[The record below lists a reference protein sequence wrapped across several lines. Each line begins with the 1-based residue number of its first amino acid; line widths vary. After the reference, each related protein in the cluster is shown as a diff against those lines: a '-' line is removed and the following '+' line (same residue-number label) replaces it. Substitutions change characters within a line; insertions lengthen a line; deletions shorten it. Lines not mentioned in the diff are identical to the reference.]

1 MPGIQGVEAILSQA
15 EKLERQYNWLGAIE
29 SYRKALSLV
38 SEQDFSR
45 MGEIHERLGYA
56 LYRAAMQARSMQE
69 FKVRCVKAIE
79 NYEESKEFYAG
90 LRVPE
95 KAPRMLRCEAMIAYI
110 GYWRSSKVSEK
121 KRLIDE
127 CWRLV
132 KECLKASV
140 EAGSPLEYGKAY
152 NQLSQS
158 ALLGFYLEWDFN
170 ARKNKIM
177 EAMEH
182 GEQAITFLSTIR
194 DTNELAKAYVKA
206 ATYLQVHRYYFLE
219 LDEQKRHFQKATG
232 YWLKANEASEEA
244 AMIELL
250 STLGEL
256 SLDWG
261 DGKDETLMNFKKALE
276 YGKKTRDQFIVGWAL
291 DWLAYHT
298 SWKAFATEDQD
309 KRVGLF
315 ERALQYAED
324 AKHHYSPISFT
335 SPRGDTYWT
344 QAPHAEHYF
353 DLARF
358 EANLSKRRELLEK
371 AVEAAPELLKRAEN
385 SGYPEAFIN
394 ANHVFS
400 LILWFLAKTE
410 MSPEEKKKLLEKALR
425 HRNESIRLT
434 EQLQPFAYWN
444 RGINQGVIAR
454 IKSELAG
461 LAKERETKKTM
472 LQEAVLD
479 YEIAVKLCTKGLG
492 FYEKE
497 DSTSLFAVLGIG
509 QYEYGDLLSRLTD
522 DREQLRKAIK
532 IFEEAAESFQKTNM
546 TSRVAECYW
555 KIAQICEKL
564 GEHLEAAKNFEL
576 ASNNYKSAA
585 EKIPQLKDLYM
596 DHALYMQAWSEIEL
610 AKCHHE
616 GKRYGEAK
624 VHYEKAAGL
633 HKSTE
638 HWNYLSSN
646 YYAWTRLEEAED
658 LSRRESTEE
667 AKDCFQQAA
676 NLFVDAKK
684 SVGARLEKIENEDE
698 IGLAVNLV
706 KASDIRREYC
716 LGRIALEEARIL
728 DREGNHAASSVK
740 YGVAADKFQEATES
754 LERASERQ
762 ELMPLVELS
771 KAWQMMTKAEAEA
784 SPDTYGEACRLF
796 EQAKEHSVDEK
807 TKVLALGHS
816 IFCKALEAGTRFEK
830 TRDMETY
837 STAKRHLVAAENYY
851 VKAGFGEASEYARAT
866 HMLLDAYMYMYK
878 AETETEPKKK
888 YQYYQMAEKLL
899 QASIVSYMKAKHLEK
914 TEQVKRLLEKAKEE
928 RKLAVSLS
936 EILHVPPIA
945 SSTESFVT
953 PSQTR
958 EKAVGIERFED
969 ANIQARIAVSEEVT
983 VGNEFDFRLDL
994 VNAGKNAGL
1003 LVRVDDLIPQGFKI
1017 TESPSQY
1024 NVENGSID
1032 MKGRSLAP
1040 LKVESIK
1047 LGLQAG
1053 EPGLT
1058 KLNPQIIYVDENGK
1072 FRICKP
1078 EPITINVQPR
1088 LAFEFRI
1095 ENTKVIFEFLIGA
1108 FVEDYMKRRISLE
1121 RSGWRTLMDV
1131 VKDGK
1136 VSKSSVYGAG
1146 RRRGRAISELE
1157 RRGLVEIRVFPGER
1171 GRGGKVLKI
1180 RIACEKETIKRY
1192 VDEQIMKIKEK

>member
-1 MPGIQGVEAILSQA
+1 MPEIQGVEAILSQA
-15 EKLERQYNWLGAIE
+15 EKLERRYDWLGTIE
-29 SYRKALSLV
+29 SYRKALGLV

-45 MGEIHERLGYA
+45 MGEIHERLGFA
-56 LYRAAMQARSMQE
+56 LYRAAMQAKSVQE
-69 FKVRCVKAIE
+69 FKVRCAKAIE
-79 NYEESKEFYAG
+79 NYEESKEFYAR

-95 KAPRMLRCEAMIAYI
+95 KTPTMLRCEAMIAYM

-140 EAGSPLEYGKAY
+140 EAGNPLEYGKAY

-177 EAMEH
+177 EALEH
-182 GEQAITFLSTIR
+182 GEQAITFLSTIG
-194 DTNELAKAYVKA
+194 DTYELARAYVKA

-250 STLGEL
+250 STLGEP

-261 DGKDETLMNFKKALE
+261 DGTDETLMNFKKALE
-276 YGKKTRDQFIVGWAL
+276 YGKKTRDQFIVGCAL

-309 KRVGLF
+309 RRVELF
-315 ERALQYAED
+315 KRALQYAED
-324 AKHHYSPISFT
+324 ARHHYSPISFI

-358 EANLSKRRELLEK
+358 ETNLSKRRELLEK

-385 SGYPEAFIN
+385 SGYPEAIIN

-410 MSPEEKKKLLEKALR
+410 TSSEEKKKLLEKALR

-434 EQLQPFAYWN
+434 KQLQPFAYWN

-461 LAKERETKKTM
+461 LAKDPETKKTM
-472 LQEAVLD
+472 LQEAILN
-479 YEIAVKLCTKGLG
+479 YETAVKLCIKGLG

-497 DSTSLFAVLGIG
+497 DSISLFAVLGIG

-522 DREQLRKAIK
+522 GREQLRKAIK
-532 IFEEAAESFQKTNM
+532 IFEEAAESFQKPSM

-564 GEHLEAAKNFEL
+564 GEHLKAAENFEL

-585 EKIPQLKDLYM
+585 EKIPQLRDFYM
-596 DHALYMQAWSEIEL
+596 DHTLYMQAWSEIEL
-610 AKCHHE
+610 AKHHHE
-616 GKRYGEAK
+616 EKQYDEARL
-624 VHYEKAAGL
+624 HYEKSASL

-658 LSRRESTEE
+658 LSRRERTEE
-667 AKDCFQQAA
+667 AKDFFQQAA
-676 NLFVDAKK
+676 NLFVEAKK

-706 KASDIRREYC
+706 KASDVRWKYC
-716 LGRIALEEARIL
+716 VGRIALEEARIL
-728 DREGNHAASSVK
+728 DRQGNHVDSSMK
-740 YGVAADKFQEATES
+740 YGVAADKFQEVTEA
-754 LERASERQ
+754 LEDESDRQ
-762 ELMPLVELS
+762 ELTPIVELS

-784 SPDTYGEACRLF
+784 SPTIYVEASQLF
-796 EQAKEHSVDEK
+796 EQAKDHSIDEEA
-807 TKVLALGHS
+807 KVLALGHS
-816 IFCKALEAGTRFEK
+816 VFCKALEAGTRFEK
-830 TRDMETY
+830 ARDMETY
-837 STAKRHLVAAENYY
+837 SRAKQHLVAAENYY
-851 VKAGFGEASEYARAT
+851 VKAGFKEASEYAEAT
-866 HMLLDAYMYMYK
+866 HRLLDAYMCVYK
-878 AETETEPKKK
+878 AETEIEPEKKL
-888 YQYYQMAEKLL
+888 QYYQMAEKLL
-899 QASIVSYMKAKHLEK
+899 QTSAASYTKSKHLEK
-914 TEQVKRLLEKAKEE
+914 TKQVKRLLEKVREE
-928 RKLAVSLS
+928 QKLVTSLS
-936 EILHVPPIA
+936 EMLHAPFNA
-945 SSTESFVT
+945 SSTESFVM

-958 EKAVGIERFED
+958 EKAVGLERFED
-969 ANIQARIAVSEEVT
+969 ADIQARIAVSDEVK
-983 VGNEFDFRLDL
+983 VNEDFDFRIDL
-994 VNAGKNAGL
+994 VNAGRNTGL
-1003 LVRVDDLIPQGFKI
+1003 LVRIDDLIPKGFKM
-1017 TESPSQY
+1017 TELPPKY
-1024 NVENGSID
+1024 AIENGSID

-1047 LGLQAG
+1047 FIVQAVEAGLA
-1053 EPGLT
+1053 

-1072 FRICKP
+1072 FRTCKP
-1078 EPITINVQPR
+1078 EPITVTVQPK
-1088 LAFEFRI
+1088 LAFEFKT
-1095 ENTKVIFEFLIGA
+1095 EATKAVFEFLIGA

-1121 RSGWRTLMDV
+1121 KSGWRTLMDIV
-1131 VKDGK
+1131 RDGK

-1146 RRRGRAISELE
+1146 GRRGRVISELE
-1157 RRGLVEIRVFPGER
+1157 GRGLVEIRVFPGER

-1192 VDEQIMKIKEK
+1192 IDEQVMKIKEK